1 MRIALLA
8 DVHANLPALDK
19 VVEHA
24 KAQGVDEFWNLGD
37 VVGYAPFPNQVI
49 ESLRKIC
56 SRHIS
61 GNYDVKSLDLE
72 RIEKMQ
78 SSGKDQDKVFSFSWT
93 NQALTEDSRHF
104 LQSLPEILSVTVGRK
119 KVLLTHGSPEG
130 PEDGLTARTA
140 PGRFKELAGKVK
152 ENIVL
157 CGHTHEFFRREAGD
171 VTFVNPGSVGRPFD
185 GDPRAAYAVLE
196 IIGAKVN
203 VFPFRVEYD
212 LNELVR
218 AMEEQRFPER
228 LISTF
233 VEARSLDDLD
243 LPPSASDEE
252 VLAAVLELARTC
264 HYEKEHSQQVT
275 SLALRIF
282 DALKD
287 VHGLGL
293 RERLLLQSA
302 GFLHDIGLVYG
313 VEGHHKSSRDL
324 IMKSDKLLFT
334 EREKT
339 IVSLIT
345 RYHRKGLPEP
355 DHKYYSDLVAS
366 DRTTVDTLSAI
377 LRVADGLDRTH
388 RSVVKDV
395 ALHILPDKIS
405 ITISA
410 STEAGPEITFAK
422 QKGDLF
428 EKVFGRELVV
438 SQ

>member
-1 MRIALLA
+1 M
-8 DVHANLPALDK
+8 
-19 VVEHA
+19 
-24 KAQGVDEFWNLGD
+24 
-37 VVGYAPFPNQVI
+37 
-49 ESLRKIC
+49 
-56 SRHIS
+56 
-61 GNYDVKSLDLE
+61 
-72 RIEKMQ
+72 
-78 SSGKDQDKVFSFSWT
+78 
-93 NQALTEDSRHF
+93 
-104 LQSLPEILSVTVGRK
+104 
-119 KVLLTHGSPEG
+119 
-130 PEDGLTARTA
+130 ARTP

-157 CGHTHEFFRREAGD
+157 CGHTHEFFRREAGG

-185 GDPRAAYAVLE
+185 NDPRAAYAILE
-196 IIGAKVN
+196 IVGAKVN
-203 VFPFRVEYD
+203 VFPFRLEYD
-212 LNELVR
+212 LNELVHK
-218 AMEEQRFPER
+218 MEEHRFPAR

-243 LPPSASDEE
+243 LPPGASDEE

-264 HYEKEHSQQVT
+264 HYEKEHSRQVT
-275 SLALRIF
+275 SLALKIF

-355 DHKYYSDLVAS
+355 DHKYYADLFAS
-366 DRTTVDTLSAI
+366 DRATVDTLSAI

-388 RSVVKDV
+388 RSVVEDV
-395 ALHILPDKIS
+395 LLHILPDKITIS
-405 ITISA
+405 ISA
-410 STEAGPEITFAK
+410 STDAGPEITFAK

-428 EKVFGRELVV
+428 EKVFGRELVILKK
-438 SQ
+438 SN